1 LNALEPNDARAHS
14 IPSNRAPRTIEYPS
28 NIHRKARGF
37 LAAWGSSPTIIR
49 TDAGVK
55 PGKSDFD
62 FLIHLFYIEGTKM
75 ISARDLDP
83 CSVPVD
89 IPTIPGTNDVSPHIP
104 ASVHQGPAEQGLP
117 VIAQAVFTDVLQLT
131 TIAIPMDCTS
141 SGKKITDFGYVLL
154 VDDVAVDAILYPS
167 ADAQGNPDPNSKTG
181 TLAATVRKQTPRPGL
196 KVTILTKKTVPVA
209 Q

>member
-1 LNALEPNDARAHS
+1 VHHQ
-14 IPSNRAPRTIEYPS
+14 PS

-37 LAAWGSSPTIIR
+37 LALWGSSPTIIR

-55 PGKSDFD
+55 PSKSDFD

-75 ISARDLDP
+75 ITARDLDP

-154 VDDVAVDAILYPS
+154 VDDVAVDAILYPN
-167 ADAQGNPDPNSKTG
+167 ADAQGNPDPNSKMG

-209 Q
+209 L